1 MPSDDEI
8 RALISNT
15 SLSEWFRHALLSAL
29 ERDPQEAA
37 ADAGLLSIV
46 LDQRANS
53 MEALT
58 LALKAIVEAQRSSSM

>member
-8 RALISNT
+8 RVLISNA

-53 MEALT
+53 MEALA
-58 LALKAIVEAQRSSSM
+58 LALKAIAEAQRSGLP